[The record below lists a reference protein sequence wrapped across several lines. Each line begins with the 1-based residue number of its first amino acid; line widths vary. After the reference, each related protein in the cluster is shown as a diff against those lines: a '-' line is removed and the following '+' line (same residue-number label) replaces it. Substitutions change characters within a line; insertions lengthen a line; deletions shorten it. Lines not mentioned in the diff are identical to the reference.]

1 MWWLRPR
8 GAWRKARV
16 LARLALVLA
25 AAGLT
30 AGCFEPLYG
39 AHPTPGGDS
48 VHDKLASIVLAPTK
62 PAKGTPQERVSVELN
77 NALQFSLGGGAG
89 LSASTATYR
98 LDITSTPTEIT
109 VVIDPNTGRPETQI
123 GRVVA
128 SYTLVEIATGKAVV
142 RDSTIA
148 EVDYD
153 IPGPQ
158 QRFAKQRA
166 QRDAE
171 DRAVQV
177 VAETIR
183 NRLASYFVAGT

>member
-8 GAWRKARV
+8 GTWRRARV
-16 LARLALVLA
+16 MARLALVLA

-62 PAKGTPQERVSVELN
+62 PAKGSPQERVSVALN
-77 NALQFSLGGGAG
+77 NALEFSLGGGARV
-89 LSASTATYR
+89 SASTATYR
-98 LDITSTPTEIT
+98 LDITSTPAAIT
-109 VVIDPNTGRPETQI
+109 VVIDPNTGRPETEI

-153 IPGPQ
+153 IPGQQ
-158 QRFAKQRA
+158 QRFTKQRA
-166 QRDAE
+166 RRDAE

>member
-1 MWWLRPR
+1 MWWREPR
-8 GAWRKARV
+8 SGWG
-16 LARLALVLA
+16 LARLAVALA

-39 AHPTPGGDS
+39 ARPSPGSDS
-48 VHDKLASIVLAPTK
+48 VRDELASIALAPMN
-62 PAKGTPQERVSVELN
+62 PVKGTPQERVAVEIH
-77 NALQFSLGGGAG
+77 NALEFELGGGAG
-89 LSASTATYR
+89 ATTASTATYR
-98 LDITSTPTEIT
+98 LVVAATPSEMT
-109 VVIDPNTGRPETQI
+109 VVIDPVTGRPNAQI

-128 SYTLVEIATGKAVV
+128 SYQLVEIATGKVV
-142 RDSTIA
+142 VSDTA
-148 EVDYD
+148 LAAVDYD

-158 QRFAKQRA
+158 QRFAKQRG

-177 VAETIR
+177 VADAIR

>member
-166 QRDAE
+166 QLDSQ
-171 DRAVQV
+171 DRATNV
-177 VAETIR
+177 VAEAIR

>member
-1 MWWLRPR
+1 MWWREPQL
-8 GAWRKARV
+8 AWRRARI
-16 LARLALVLA
+16 LARLAIALA

-39 AHPTPGGDS
+39 AHPGTDS
-48 VHDKLASIVLAPTK
+48 VRDKLAAIALAPIK
-62 PAKGTPQERVSVELN
+62 PLKGTPQERVAVGLH
-77 NALQFSLGGGAG
+77 NALEFGLSGGAG

-98 LDITSTPTEIT
+98 LEVNAAPSEIT
-109 VVIDPNTGRPETQI
+109 VVIDPNTGRPESQI
-123 GRVVA
+123 GRVNA
-128 SYTLVEIATGKAVV
+128 SYSLVEIATGKVVV

-171 DRAVQV
+171 DRAVQL
-177 VAETIR
+177 VADTIK